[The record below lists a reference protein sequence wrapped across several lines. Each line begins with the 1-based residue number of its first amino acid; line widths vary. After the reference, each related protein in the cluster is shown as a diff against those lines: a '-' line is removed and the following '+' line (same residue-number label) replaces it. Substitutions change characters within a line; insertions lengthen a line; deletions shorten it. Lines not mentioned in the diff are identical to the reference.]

1 MSLLESNKNL
11 NLKLLINTRHDLLLA
26 VALILGGLMMLIFAI
41 KPQVTTL
48 WASKNELSNQ
58 RQYFEKLTQKL
69 NDLKQI
75 QVSEEFEKKDKVDE
89 VLPSHKPVLEL
100 LTNLSQA
107 STQNDISITELEIS
121 PGEISTDSTKT
132 TTQVTKAG
140 SNRNFSN
147 LKLMMVAQG
156 KRNDVDTFMEIAERI
171 APFTSIVELE
181 LKESRDRSAV
191 ETESGNENTQADI
204 TFETYYYTGSIKTK
218 VDTQLPSVG
227 DKEMRVFDTIQ
238 QFRPT
243 DFKAPSEIKSTDIE
257 DLFGIEGFEFNLNAD

>member
-1 MSLLESNKNL
+1 MPLIESDENL
-11 NLKLLINTRHDLLLA
+11 NLKLLINTRRDLLLA
-26 VALILGGLMMLIFAI
+26 IALILGGVMMLAFAV
-41 KPQVTTL
+41 KPQITAL
-48 WASKNELSNQ
+48 WESKDALSNQ

-75 QVSEEFEKKDKVDE
+75 KVSEEFKKKDKVDE

-107 STQNDISITELEIS
+107 SSQNNINITELEIA
-121 PGEISTDSTKT
+121 PGEISTDSTET
-132 TTQVTKAG
+132 TTQVSKTN
-140 SNRNFSN
+140 SNKNYSQ
-147 LKLMMVAQG
+147 LKLTMVAKG
-156 KRNDVDTFMEIAERI
+156 KRDDVDAFMEIAERI

-181 LKESRDRSAV
+181 LKETRNRSEV
-191 ETESGNENTQADI
+191 QTESGSESTQADI

-227 DKEMRVFDTIQ
+227 DAEMRVFDTIQ

-243 DFKAPSEIKSTDIE
+243 GFKPPSEIKSTDIE